1 MPDSSGGR
9 DDRHGSA
16 EADSSD
22 AGNGDAG
29 NGDEGNDGEEDSEA
43 AAAADDD
50 DEVAR
55 GLCNDASAGKSPYAA

>member
-22 AGNGDAG
+22 AGNGD
-29 NGDEGNDGEEDSEA
+29 EGNDSGGDSEA
-43 AAAADDD
+43 VAAAAGDD

>member
-9 DDRHGSA
+9 GGRHGSA

-29 NGDEGNDGEEDSEA
+29 NGDEGNDGEGDSEA
-43 AAAADDD
+43 VAAAGDD

-55 GLCNDASAGKSPYAA
+55 GLCDKASAGKSPYAA